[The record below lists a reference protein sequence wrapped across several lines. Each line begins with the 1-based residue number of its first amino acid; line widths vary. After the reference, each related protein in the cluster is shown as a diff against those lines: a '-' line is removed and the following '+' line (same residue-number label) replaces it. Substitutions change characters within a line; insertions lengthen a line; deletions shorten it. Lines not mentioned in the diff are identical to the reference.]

1 MDFFAQSFLWKE
13 KTPLTHCKISK
24 YDAGQET
31 PIRLLNSATSA
42 KDKYQSS
49 QKSSAEI
56 IQAVT
61 GGGELSNANYLMEL
75 REERGAGQKNRDNA
89 NDTKLKGLVGY
100 LIGANWRIIPPSKKT
115 GAWLNIQGP
124 KITGTVLSAT

>member
-1 MDFFAQSFLWKE
+1 MIHGFFCLVLSLE
-13 KTPLTHCKISK
+13 RKTPPTHCKISK

-31 PIRLLNSATSA
+31 PIRLLNSVTSA

-61 GGGELSNANYLMEL
+61 GGGELSNANHLLEL
-75 REERGAGQKNRDNA
+75 REERGDGQKNRDDA

-100 LIGANWRIIPPSKKT
+100 LTGANWRIIPPSKKT
-115 GAWLNIQGP
+115 GAWLNVRGT
-124 KITGTVLSAT
+124 KITGTV